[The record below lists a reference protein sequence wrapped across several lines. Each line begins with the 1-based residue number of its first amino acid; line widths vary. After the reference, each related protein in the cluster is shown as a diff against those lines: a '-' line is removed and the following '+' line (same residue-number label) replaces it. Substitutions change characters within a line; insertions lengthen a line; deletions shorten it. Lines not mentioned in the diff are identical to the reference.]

1 MKILVTGNLG
11 YVGAHLTEILVKSG
25 HEVIGCDLLLFPEA
39 ICGELTQPSIQLIKD
54 FRDLTLEDLTG
65 IDAIAHLAGLSNDPM
80 GKLNAGLT
88 MRINGKGTVDLANL
102 AKRAG
107 VRIFAFASSCSI
119 YGSSGKKPRTEKD
132 ETNPLS
138 EYASSK
144 LYAENGISNLS
155 SEGFHVYILR
165 NSTAY
170 GASKVLRTDLVVND
184 LSAGICATGVAEIKS
199 DGSPW
204 RPLIHARDMA
214 RAFVEFIEKDPRIVS
229 GTPVN
234 IGFKNENFQVRDI
247 GSYVQSTWPEGKVV
261 YQPNAVTDPRDYQV
275 DFSLL
280 ESVFPDFQPEHPLS
294 VGVPQLRTLLES
306 IQYSNA
312 DRNRKRYVRLSE
324 LERRIGEFE

>member
-1 MKILVTGNLG
+1 M
-11 YVGAHLTEILVKSG
+11 
-25 HEVIGCDLLLFPEA
+25 
-39 ICGELTQPSIQLIKD
+39 
-54 FRDLTLEDLTG
+54 TG

-88 MRINGKGTVDLANL
+88 MRINGKGTVDLAKL

-229 GTPVN
+229 GKPVN

-324 LERRIGEFE
+324 LERRIREFE